1 MWFITK
7 VKYNRTDENGLL
19 KPVSEQYLVDAYT
32 FTEAEARIYEQ
43 LQNTIVGD
51 FDVNAISKTN
61 YTDVFFYNDHSIW
74 HKCKIQYYI
83 TDEQSGKEKKVTQY
97 MLMEAAT
104 VKQAYE
110 RIYESLKDMT
120 ITFTVP
126 DVVETKII
134 EVFDYK
140 GK

>member
-7 VKYNRTDENGLL
+7 VKYNKTDENGLL
-19 KPVSEQYLVDAYT
+19 KGVSEQYLVDAFT

-43 LQNTIVGD
+43 LENIIVGD

-61 YTDVFFYNDHSIW
+61 YTDVFFYNDHGVW

-83 TDEQSGKEKKVTQY
+83 VDENSGKEKKVTQY
-97 MLMEAAT
+97 MLMEAET

-110 RIYESLKDMT
+110 RIYESLKDMMV
-120 ITFTVP
+120 TFTVP